1 MKRTARGVTL
11 VERDTIDLASDD
23 LTTITL
29 RYETLTYTP
38 DVRDTDAA
46 AARASIGVAAGA
58 LVVAVALIALLV
70 GYRPAMLALNRAL
83 TSSGS
88 DTSAAFRALA
98 GGADAVEGAQPAP
111 ALAIHPV
118 DILRGAAIT
127 GGILLLSRYIHRR
140 ATARR
145 LARAR
150 ATLAARAPPPPPPP
164 AS

>member
-88 DTSAAFRALA
+88 DTSAAFRVLA
-98 GGADAVEGAQPAP
+98 GADAVEGAQPAP
-111 ALAIHPV
+111 AIHPV

-150 ATLAARAPPPPPPP
+150 ATLAARAPPPPPP